1 LTARDTLTGLAKAR
15 FDNQLFKTNKA
26 LLEFADQVAQD
37 DLLPTRLPD
46 KVKKPKWAK
55 PRKPHGKASGRSFT
69 GAEAAEMAADKAE
82 KSSKMPDRR
91 PTREDSHLRTFP
103 VKTPRYETQVDIRGF
118 SDLCHAYSRLHKTGQ
133 RPFVFFFIIPKVQF
147 KNLFLYNGSFSRV
160 IEALFSVVGQ
170 DWQQRCL

>member
-1 LTARDTLTGLAKAR
+1 M
-15 FDNQLFKTNKA
+15 
-26 LLEFADQVAQD
+26 QD

-91 PTREDSHLRTFP
+91 PTREDSP
-103 VKTPRYETQVDIRGF
+103 ESSDGEVIVPATPP
-118 SDLCHAYSRLHKTGQ
+118 
-133 RPFVFFFIIPKVQF
+133 RPAQ
-147 KNLFLYNGSFSRV
+147 LAGESQ
-160 IEALFSVVGQ
+160 G
-170 DWQQRCL
+170 

>member
-1 LTARDTLTGLAKAR
+1 VTYKFLTARDTLTGLAKAR

-26 LLEFADQVAQD
+26 LLEFAGQVAQD

-91 PTREDSHLRTFP
+91 PTREDSPESSDGEVIVPATPPRPAQLAGESPGGEHYNLGFEDPRT
-103 VKTPRYETQVDIRGF
+103 VT
-118 SDLCHAYSRLHKTGQ
+118 SRARSCPQG
-133 RPFVFFFIIPKVQF
+133 
-147 KNLFLYNGSFSRV
+147 NAAGGN
-160 IEALFSVVGQ
+160 
-170 DWQQRCL
+170 